1 MKGSANHTKPLARKA
16 GLIVEELPGEVLVY
30 DLDRDRGVAHRPV

>member
-1 MKGSANHTKPLARKA
+1 MKKNAERMPRARQE

-30 DLDRDRGVAHRPV
+30 DN